1 MTTHRS
7 GPPAEHLRIYARSLG
22 LPEDADLATVVAAI
36 RACRA
41 AGVARPD
48 QIPTRAL
55 CTESRATMA
64 NHPAARDC
72 RTATL
77 AAKAASKILTAAQ
90 ILAASAEELVAFAAS
105 LLPREL
111 DAALYAVRADEAAV
125 ARLKAAA
132 HAAAFGVPML
142 EPAAPA
148 GTASLAARR
157 RAYMALA
164 VDWRNQPALTS
175 EIGERVL
182 AMAVAGDL
190 LEFIGS
196 ISDADLADLYRRLKL
211 SSRTKQAAE
220 ALYAA
225 AGLRAMAERYAAPL
239 AHVAPP
245 ADNAPELPTAGKLSA
260 REKAMCAEFGTDERV
275 YLRMRDERDAK
286 NAKADAARLAR
297 RTADR
302 AAVARAAASLRGA
315 K

>member
-1 MTTHRS
+1 
-7 GPPAEHLRIYARSLG
+7 
-22 LPEDADLATVVAAI
+22 
-36 RACRA
+36 
-41 AGVARPD
+41 
-48 QIPTRAL
+48 
-55 CTESRATMA
+55 MA

-132 HAAAFGVPML
+132 HAAAFGVPMWA
-142 EPAAPA
+142 AAPA

-196 ISDADLADLYRRLKL
+196 ISDADLADL
-211 SSRTKQAAE
+211 SAA
-220 ALYAA
+220 
-225 AGLRAMAERYAAPL
+225 
-239 AHVAPP
+239 
-245 ADNAPELPTAGKLSA
+245 
-260 REKAMCAEFGTDERV
+260 
-275 YLRMRDERDAK
+275 
-286 NAKADAARLAR
+286 
-297 RTADR
+297 
-302 AAVARAAASLRGA
+302 
-315 K
+315 